1 MLIQNHQ
8 VIEVVNRM
16 AKLDPIGR
24 RKTNN
29 QMCIMILIIFT
40 ITEKQLNNVVV
51 KKSHVASLGGN

>member
-1 MLIQNHQ
+1 
-8 VIEVVNRM
+8 M
-16 AKLDPIGR
+16 AKVDPIGR

-29 QMCIMILIIFT
+29 QVFIMILIIFT